1 MKTFLEEAAEF
12 TGRACGIIARDL
24 ADISKPLGVSF
35 RQGWT
40 QAWEENKARNTTE
53 TAGAADTAPAQETL

>member
-1 MKTFLEEAAEF
+1 MKTFFEEAAEF

-35 RQGWT
+35 RRGWT
-40 QAWEENKARNTTE
+40 QAWEEN
-53 TAGAADTAPAQETL
+53 TAKTSDTANTAPAPETL